1 MGGNVNETSRWLGL
15 ADEKR
20 RHFTP
25 RLMHLANTPC
35 ITSQQYCASV
45 LGSLQFAPRN
55 RHYTKEHPMSAKFL
69 CTHIA
74 FVAAALS
81 LSVSAWAVPDAHFL
95 PLFEQFE
102 VLNNG
107 DTSKL
112 EKVSEGFAAL
122 LKTEPTNPVLLAY
135 VGTTTAM
142 KSNTTMLPWKKMSY
156 AEDGMAML
164 DKAIAMLTPQH
175 DKPIQHDTPGSLEVK
190 LLAANTFLKVPGFM
204 NKGPRGV
211 KLASELIASPLLAA
225 SPVAFQ
231 GVVWMTAG
239 EAAVSE
245 KRTNDARK
253 HFNKVIE
260 LKAPQS
266 DAARAQLAKL
276 AQ

>member
-1 MGGNVNETSRWLGL
+1 
-15 ADEKR
+15 
-20 RHFTP
+20 
-25 RLMHLANTPC
+25 
-35 ITSQQYCASV
+35 
-45 LGSLQFAPRN
+45 
-55 RHYTKEHPMSAKFL
+55 MSAKFL

-81 LSVSAWAVPDAHFL
+81 LSVSAWAVPDAQFL

-102 VLNNG
+102 VINNG

-112 EKVSEGFAAL
+112 ETVSEGFAAL
-122 LKTEPTNPVLLAY
+122 LKTEPTNPVLMAY
-135 VGTTTAM
+135 TGTTTAM

-175 DKPIQHDTPGSLEVK
+175 DKPIQRDTPGSLEVK

-211 KLASELIASPLLAA
+211 KLANELIASPLLAT

-245 KRTNDARK
+245 KRVSDARK
-253 HFNKVIE
+253 HFNKVVE
-260 LKAPQS
+260 LKAPQA

-276 AQ
+276 TP